1 MEILNYKCPNCSAGL
16 EFNSKT
22 QKMACEY
29 CGNSYTVEELEELE
43 EQKEEPLKEED
54 SRGHWEGFDPESG
67 RRRNFCMELSFLR
80 SRACGRKN
88 SRSACVPLLH
98 ESDDHAGAVSGY
110 LPAGLCDT
118 I

>member
-54 SRGHWEGFDPESG
+54 SRGTG
-67 RRRNFCMELSFLR
+67 RNLTRKPGIRTAEKFLYGAVPPAELSLWQKKQQER
-80 SRACGRKN
+80 
-88 SRSACVPLLH
+88 
-98 ESDDHAGAVSGY
+98 
-110 LPAGLCDT
+110 LCAP
-118 I
+118 IA

>member
-43 EQKEEPLKEED
+43 EQKEEPLK
-54 SRGHWEGFDPESG
+54 RGFQ
-67 RRRNFCMELSFLR
+67 
-80 SRACGRKN
+80 
-88 SRSACVPLLH
+88 
-98 ESDDHAGAVSGY
+98 GALG
-110 LPAGLCDT
+110 G

>member
-54 SRGHWEGFDPESG
+54 SRGHWEGFDPESWNPDG
-67 RRRNFCMELSFLR
+67 GEIFCMELSFLR

-88 SRSACVPLLH
+88 SRSA
-98 ESDDHAGAVSGY
+98 
-110 LPAGLCDT
+110 LCAP
-118 I
+118 IA

>member
-43 EQKEEPLKEED
+43 EPKASKRSSCSNWQQSCVSSSLRPTGSSSIW
-54 SRGHWEGFDPESG
+54 SRYSN
-67 RRRNFCMELSFLR
+67 RK
-80 SRACGRKN
+80 RAIM
-88 SRSACVPLLH
+88 SACCCF
-98 ESDDHAGAVSGY
+98 G
-110 LPAGLCDT
+110 
-118 I
+118 

>member
-43 EQKEEPLKEED
+43 EQKEEPLK
-54 SRGHWEGFDPESG
+54 
-67 RRRNFCMELSFLR
+67 LSLI
-80 SRACGRKN
+80 
-88 SRSACVPLLH
+88 H
-98 ESDDHAGAVSGY
+98 
-110 LPAGLCDT
+110 

>member
-43 EQKEEPLKEED
+43 EQKEEPLKEE
-54 SRGHWEGFDPESG
+54 
-67 RRRNFCMELSFLR
+67 
-80 SRACGRKN
+80 
-88 SRSACVPLLH
+88 
-98 ESDDHAGAVSGY
+98 AVSYTHLSDRFSDG
-110 LPAGLCDT
+110 
-118 I
+118 

>member
-54 SRGHWEGFDPESG
+54 SRGTG
-67 RRRNFCMELSFLR
+67 RDLTRNPGIRTEEKFLY
-80 SRACGRKN
+80 
-88 SRSACVPLLH
+88 
-98 ESDDHAGAVSGY
+98 GAV
-110 LPAGLCDT
+110 LPAEQSLWQKKQQERLCAP
-118 I
+118 IA